1 MDKES
6 IYAMA
11 ENILRELHESV
22 DRKVDAFIRSIEN
35 QSVFF

>member
-1 MDKES
+1 MDQES

-11 ENILRELHESV
+11 ESIRRELYESV